1 MHISTSFVSLKVLCK
16 KKPAD
21 PARNP
26 VSSKLPTEIPLLH
39 WNSRQ
44 CDQPCL
50 RVSLVDYS
58 PSWRRGVFYSQK
70 WRTRVGL
77 TTLNRNSP
85 DLWQINGH
93 FSVLAAFVKTKLSE
107 MCMYCRDV
115 LHVFLFYFAQ
125 TYTLDYFMSYLAEWS
140 QLSCCGNGFANYL
153 APGKCSALLTVTSL
167 PWNQYGPLAKHR
179 LCTIEV
185 IPPGTAMWEQKG
197 HLFKLDMNHFWI
209 SFASQLNSTPVNKG
223 KGIQYDAFLQNM

>member
-16 KKPAD
+16 KKTCWSCQK
-21 PARNP
+21 
-26 VSSKLPTEIPLLH
+26 SSEFQTPEEIPLLH

-50 RVSLVDYS
+50 RVFLVDYS

-70 WRTRVGL
+70 WRTRAGL

-125 TYTLDYFMSYLAEWS
+125 TYTLDYFMSYLAWS
-140 QLSCCGNGFANYL
+140 EVNYPVVEMALPTTWLLVNVQLYWQWQAC
-153 APGKCSALLTVTSL
+153 
-167 PWNQYGPLAKHR
+167 
-179 LCTIEV
+179 
-185 IPPGTAMWEQKG
+185 PGTSMG
-197 HLFKLDMNHFWI
+197 H
-209 SFASQLNSTPVNKG
+209 
-223 KGIQYDAFLQNM
+223 